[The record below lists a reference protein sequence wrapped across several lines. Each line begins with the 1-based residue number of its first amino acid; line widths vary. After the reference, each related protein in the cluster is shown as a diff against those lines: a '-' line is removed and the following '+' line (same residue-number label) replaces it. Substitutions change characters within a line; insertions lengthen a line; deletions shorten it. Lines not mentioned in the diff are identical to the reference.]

1 MENLYSAALKVRDP
15 ETNVEV
21 RCFSFYSQKI
31 STSNVVSSDD
41 NDKDIDVKN
50 NSSSSTDK
58 TNR

>member
-1 MENLYSAALKVRDP
+1 LYL
-15 ETNVEV
+15 
-21 RCFSFYSQKI
+21 QKI
-31 STSNVVSSDD
+31 STSNEVSSDD